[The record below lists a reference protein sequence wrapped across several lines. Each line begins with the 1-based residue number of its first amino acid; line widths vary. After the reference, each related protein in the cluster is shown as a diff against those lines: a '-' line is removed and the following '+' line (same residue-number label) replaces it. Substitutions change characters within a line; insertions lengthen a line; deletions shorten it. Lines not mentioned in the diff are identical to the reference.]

1 LKVELKIEC
10 KNYWPVETRF
20 TIYVNTISAFIN
32 GGEWG
37 QFFIFQKDFG
47 KLLIGR
53 GLDET

>member
-1 LKVELKIEC
+1 MV
-10 KNYWPVETRF
+10 
-20 TIYVNTISAFIN
+20 VNV
-32 GGEWG
+32 G